1 MKVKNLKII
10 AADSSAAI
18 LNEKFEPMYIV
29 ATAAVLVKPPY
40 REPSD
45 CLAEPVFADA
55 ENSHEVIV
63 REAELCKQLVA
74 KVGADVVHLDIS
86 LGAVSLEQLS
96 PIQFSNLKISSKA
109 KSNLIKILPRLRKI
123 AGEIT
128 QKYGVETLAIG
139 KESVPVR
146 VAELTAGAHAIIY
159 ASEKAAKE
167 STPLMLGLPLKCQP
181 RFIENKVYVQSLMAA
196 EHDVKGYAID
206 NKDALKKVN
215 IVEILNPVARGFRTL
230 RIIPERI

>member
-1 MKVKNLKII
+1 MNIV

-18 LNEKFEPMYIV
+18 LNEKFEPIYIV

-40 REPSD
+40 REPSES
-45 CLAEPVFADA
+45 LAEPVFVKA
-55 ENSHEVIV
+55 EDSHEVIV

-96 PIQFSNLKISSKA
+96 PIQFSNMKISSRA

-128 QKYGVETLAIG
+128 RKYGVETLAIG
-139 KESVPVR
+139 KESIPVR
-146 VAELTAGAHAIIY
+146 VAELTAGAYAIVY
-159 ASEKAAKE
+159 ACEKAVKE
-167 STPLMLGLPLKCQP
+167 KCSLTLGLPLKCQP
-181 RFIENKVYVQSLMAA
+181 RFIENKVYMHSLMAA
-196 EHDVKGYAID
+196 EHDVRGCAID
-206 NKDALKKVN
+206 NEEVLKKVN
-215 IVEILNPVARGFRTL
+215 ITEILNPVARGFRTL
-230 RIIPERI
+230 KLTPGRVENDR